1 MLEPMTFTSNLF
13 NKTQFDLIFC
23 RSGGSSPTVFD
34 KRASF
39 LQDHYLQLKT
49 NPVNPT
55 PNRFAE
61 KDSLYLDLGRPE
73 INGRVDTINSASTNS
88 SMLLASR
95 VTSHADTSPLS
106 GSNFSKGLR
115 HHGSFKGYLPGGQ
128 STEVLKSS
136 LYRNM
141 QHTSESGENP
151 DSGLL
156 KNDRRASDFLSHS
169 PSPFSGYQLN
179 SPTLPYQQQQQ
190 HHHQIPQQHTQH
202 HQIPQQ
208 HIQHHQIPQQHTH
221 HQVPQQHT
229 QHTGGFTEASL
240 QSHHYPIDANEKA
253 RLSNQYKPTANFS
266 DPSMPRLS
274 LMGQQNQRMYDKDY

>member
-1 MLEPMTFTSNLF
+1 
-13 NKTQFDLIFC
+13 
-23 RSGGSSPTVFD
+23 
-34 KRASF
+34 
-39 LQDHYLQLKT
+39 
-49 NPVNPT
+49 VNPT

-115 HHGSFKGYLPGGQ
+115 HHGSFKGYLPGSQG
-128 STEVLKSS
+128 TEVLKSS

-141 QHTSESGENP
+141 QHNNESGETP

-156 KNDRRASDFLSHS
+156 KSRLEEIKNDRRASDFLSSHSHS

-179 SPTLPYQQQQQ
+179 SPTLPYQQQQ
-190 HHHQIPQQHTQH
+190 PQY
-202 HQIPQQ
+202 QQ
-208 HIQHHQIPQQHTH
+208 QQ
-221 HQVPQQHT
+221 
-229 QHTGGFTEASL
+229 QHTGGFTEVSL